1 MELYVIRHGEVDLNL
16 KHLIN
21 GVNDSSLNE
30 TGIKQARSKQ
40 DEVKKLN
47 LDYIICSPLL
57 RTRQTCDIINVNN
70 VEVIYDNRLIER
82 DSRSMQYTL
91 DSNLDL
97 DIWYDHTKE
106 VIYKD
111 TEGFG
116 SVCKRV
122 YGFLDE
128 IKEKYPNSNIL
139 LVTHG
144 DVCKAIYTY
153 FNKDSWE
160 YIKNNEQKNCE
171 IVKLEMH
178 TL

>member
-30 TGIKQARSKQ
+30 TGIKQACSKQ

-97 DIWYDHTKE
+97 DIWYDRTKE

-111 TEGFG
+111 TEGFE

-139 LVTHG
+139 IVTHG

-160 YIKNNEQKNCE
+160 YIKSNEQKNCE
-171 IVKLEMH
+171 IVNYNIN
-178 TL
+178 